1 MHKNLRLI
9 EKQKSYIKLKSFDRQ
24 RFKYVMVA
32 SLNYNEINYNPERN
46 NILKL
51 FGNK

>member
-9 EKQKSYIKLKSFDRQ
+9 EKQKSYDKLKSFDRQ
-24 RFKYVMVA
+24 FFKYVMVA
-32 SLNYNEINYNPERN
+32 SLNYNEINYNPEKN
-46 NILKL
+46 NNLKL